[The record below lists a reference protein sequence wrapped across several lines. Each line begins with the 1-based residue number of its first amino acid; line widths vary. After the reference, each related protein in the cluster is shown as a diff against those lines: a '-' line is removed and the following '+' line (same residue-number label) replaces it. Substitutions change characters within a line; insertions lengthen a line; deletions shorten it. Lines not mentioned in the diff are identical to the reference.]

1 MFRRRKSESE
11 AASEEADLAPDQ
23 AVAGSDAPS
32 GEQPAAEAPGGRG
45 TGPWDLTEVALDPE
59 DSSLIDL
66 GGLIVRGRQ
75 DVQLQ
80 LQVDEGSGQIVAVL
94 MMAEDGAV
102 ELRPFAAPRSAGIWD
117 DVRRQIAAETARLGG
132 TATEADGAYGKELHV
147 LVTVQGP
154 DGEQLTQPSRV
165 LGISGPRW
173 LLRATLL
180 GKPALEPQPDGV
192 IESALRDVVVVR
204 GVEAM
209 APGDP
214 LPLRLPEGAQPMTPP
229 E

>member
-11 AASEEADLAPDQ
+11 AASEEADLTPDET
-23 AVAGSDAPS
+23 VDAG
-32 GEQPAAEAPGGRG
+32 GESAAASPGERR
-45 TGPWDLTEVALDPE
+45 TGPWDVAEVSLDPE
-59 DSSLIDL
+59 DTSLIDL

-75 DVQLQ
+75 DIQLQ

-94 MMAEDGAV
+94 MMAEEGAV

-132 TATEADGAYGKELHV
+132 TATEADGAFGKELHV
-147 LVTVQGP
+147 LVPVQGP
-154 DGEQLTQPSRV
+154 EGQQLTEPSRV
-165 LGISGPRW
+165 LGIAGPRW

-180 GKPALEPQPDGV
+180 GKPAVEPEPDGV

-204 GVEAM
+204 GSEAM

-214 LPLRLPEGAQPMTPP
+214 LPLRLPEGAQPMAPP

>member
-1 MFRRRKSESE
+1 MFRRRKSESPVPEEEVELASDE
-11 AASEEADLAPDQ
+11 AVDH
-23 AVAGSDAPS
+23 G
-32 GEQPAAEAPGGRG
+32 GAAAPGGERT
-45 TGPWDLTEVALDPE
+45 TGPWDMSEVALDPE
-59 DSSLIDL
+59 DTSLIDL

-75 DVQLQ
+75 DLQLQ

-94 MMAEDGAV
+94 MMPEEGAV

-147 LVTVQGP
+147 LVPVQAP
-154 DGEQLTQPSRV
+154 DGQQLTQPSRV

-180 GKPALEPQPDGV
+180 GKPALEPEPDGV

-204 GVEAM
+204 GTEAM

-214 LPLRLPEGAQPMTPP
+214 LPLRLPEGAEPMAPP

>member
-1 MFRRRKSESE
+1 MFRRRKSESPV
-11 AASEEADLAPDQ
+11 SEEVELPSDE
-23 AVAGSDAPS
+23 AVDDGGA
-32 GEQPAAEAPGGRG
+32 QAPGGER
-45 TGPWDLTEVALDPE
+45 TAGPWDMSEVALDPE
-59 DSSLIDL
+59 DTSLIDL

-75 DVQLQ
+75 DLQLQ

-94 MMAEDGAV
+94 MMAEEGAV

-147 LVTVQGP
+147 LVPVQAP
-154 DGEQLTQPSRV
+154 DGQQLTQPSRV

-180 GKPALEPQPDGV
+180 GKPALEPEPEGV

-204 GVEAM
+204 GTEAM

-214 LPLRLPEGAQPMTPP
+214 LPLRLPEGAEPMAPP

>member
-1 MFRRRKSESE
+1 MFRRRKSESPGPE
-11 AASEEADLAPDQ
+11 DEVELASEEAVDDGGAQPP
-23 AVAGSDAPS
+23 AGERTS
-32 GEQPAAEAPGGRG
+32 
-45 TGPWDLTEVALDPE
+45 GPWDLSEVALDPE
-59 DSSLIDL
+59 DTSLIDL
-66 GGLIVRGRQ
+66 GGLIVRGRE
-75 DVQLQ
+75 DLQLQ

-94 MMAEDGAV
+94 MMAEEGAV

-147 LVTVQGP
+147 LVPVQAP
-154 DGEQLTQPSRV
+154 DGQQLTQPSRV
-165 LGISGPRW
+165 LGIAGPRW

-180 GKPALEPQPDGV
+180 GKPALEPEPEGV

-204 GVEAM
+204 GAEAM

-214 LPLRLPEGAQPMTPP
+214 LPLRLPEGAEPMAPP